1 METVLPLLNKIL
13 ENNQLVKG
21 RLRVSQS
28 ELEKLYQSLNNNTDQ
43 LTKKLHS
50 QEELIRSQIRK
61 RNRIKFQLKRNL
73 ESINKTFHP
82 SKKNISLL
90 FKKQGESSYIKA
102 RLYWGGRQRE
112 VQVGSIAIVLKM
124 INNMISK
131 GILSDLLKIRAKKL
145 TWKQIKQK
153 PELIEAIKTI
163 AAFKFQEYIIRQ
175 LLAGKINKIDSN
187 IQDGKRV
194 GKSLLVEEE
203 IEKVHSEHER
213 ADTSQNA
220 PVEKVDW
227 YIQWRRNNL

>member
-28 ELEKLYQSLNNNTDQ
+28 ELEKLYQSLENNTDQ
-43 LTKKLHS
+43 LKKKLHH

-131 GILSDLLKIRAKKL
+131 GILSDLIKIRAKKI

-194 GKSLLVEEE
+194 EKSLLVEEE
-203 IEKVHSEHER
+203 IEKIHSEHES
-213 ADTSQNA
+213 ADTSHNA

>member
-43 LTKKLHS
+43 IKKKLHS

-90 FKKQGESSYIKA
+90 FKKQRESSYIKA

-131 GILSDLLKIRAKKL
+131 GILPDLKTIRDKKL

-187 IQDGKRV
+187 IQDEKRV

>member
-28 ELEKLYQSLNNNTDQ
+28 ELEKLYQSLENNTDQ
-43 LTKKLHS
+43 LKKKLHR

-131 GILSDLLKIRAKKL
+131 GILSDLIKIRAKKI

-187 IQDGKRV
+187 IQNGKRV
-194 GKSLLVEEE
+194 EKSRPVEEE

-213 ADTSQNA
+213 ADTSHNA

>member
-28 ELEKLYQSLNNNTDQ
+28 ELEKLYQSLENNTDQ
-43 LTKKLHS
+43 LKKKLHR

-131 GILSDLLKIRAKKL
+131 GILSDLIKIRAKKL
-145 TWKQIKQK
+145 TWGQINKK

-187 IQDGKRV
+187 IQNGERV
-194 GKSLLVEEE
+194 EKSRPVEEE

>member
-28 ELEKLYQSLNNNTDQ
+28 ELEKLYQSLENNTDQ
-43 LTKKLHS
+43 LKKKLHR

-131 GILSDLLKIRAKKL
+131 GILHDLKTIRAKKL

-153 PELIEAIKTI
+153 PELIEAIKAI
-163 AAFKFQEYIIRQ
+163 ASFKFQEYIIRQ
-175 LLAGKINKIDSN
+175 LLAEKINKIDSN

-194 GKSLLVEEE
+194 EKSLLVEEE
-203 IEKVHSEHER
+203 IK
-213 ADTSQNA
+213 
-220 PVEKVDW
+220 K
-227 YIQWRRNNL
+227 IG

>member
-28 ELEKLYQSLNNNTDQ
+28 ELEKLYQSLENNTDQ
-43 LTKKLHS
+43 LKKKLHR

-82 SKKNISLL
+82 SKQNISLL

-131 GILSDLLKIRAKKL
+131 GILSDLIKIRAKKI

-194 GKSLLVEEE
+194 EKSLLVEEE
-203 IEKVHSEHER
+203 IEKVHSEHES
-213 ADTSQNA
+213 ADTSHNA
-220 PVEKVDW
+220 PVEKVNW

>member
-28 ELEKLYQSLNNNTDQ
+28 ELEKLYQSLENNTDQ
-43 LTKKLHS
+43 LKKKLHR

-131 GILSDLLKIRAKKL
+131 GIFPDLKTIRAKKL

-187 IQDGKRV
+187 IQNGKRV
-194 GKSLLVEEE
+194 EKSRPVEEE

>member
-28 ELEKLYQSLNNNTDQ
+28 ELEKLYQSLENNTDQ
-43 LTKKLHS
+43 LKKKLHR

-131 GILSDLLKIRAKKL
+131 GILSDLIKIRAKKI

-175 LLAGKINKIDSN
+175 LLAEKNNKIDSN

-194 GKSLLVEEE
+194 EKSRLVEEE
-203 IEKVHSEHER
+203 IEKVHSEHES
-213 ADTSQNA
+213 ADTSHNA
-220 PVEKVDW
+220 PVEKVNW

>member
-1 METVLPLLNKIL
+1 METVLPLLKKIL

-28 ELEKLYQSLNNNTDQ
+28 ELEKLYQSLENNTDQ
-43 LTKKLHS
+43 LKKKLHR

-131 GILSDLLKIRAKKL
+131 GILSDLIKIRAKKI

-175 LLAGKINKIDSN
+175 LLAGKINIIDSN

-194 GKSLLVEEE
+194 EKSLLVEEE
-203 IEKVHSEHER
+203 IEKVHSEHES
-213 ADTSQNA
+213 ADTSHNA

>member
-28 ELEKLYQSLNNNTDQ
+28 ELEKLYQSLENNTDQ
-43 LTKKLHS
+43 LKKKLHR

-61 RNRIKFQLKRNL
+61 RNRIKSQLKRNL

-131 GILSDLLKIRAKKL
+131 GILSDLIKIRAKKI

-194 GKSLLVEEE
+194 EKSLLVEEE
-203 IEKVHSEHER
+203 IEKIHSEHES
-213 ADTSQNA
+213 ADTSHNA

>member
-61 RNRIKFQLKRNL
+61 RNGIKFQLKRNL
-73 ESINKTFHP
+73 ECINKTFHP
-82 SKKNISLL
+82 TKKNISLL
-90 FKKQGESSYIKA
+90 FKKQRESSYIKA

-131 GILSDLLKIRAKKL
+131 GILPNLIKIRAKKL

-187 IQDGKRV
+187 IQNGKRV
-194 GKSLLVEEE
+194 EKSRPVKEE

>member
-28 ELEKLYQSLNNNTDQ
+28 ELEKLYQSLENNTDQ
-43 LTKKLHS
+43 LKKKLHR

-82 SKKNISLL
+82 SKDNISLL

-131 GILSDLLKIRAKKL
+131 GILSDLIKIRAKKI

-194 GKSLLVEEE
+194 EKSLLVEEE
-203 IEKVHSEHER
+203 IEKVHSEHES
-213 ADTSQNA
+213 ADTSHNA

>member
-28 ELEKLYQSLNNNTDQ
+28 ELEKLYQSLENNTDQ
-43 LTKKLHS
+43 LKKKLHR

-73 ESINKTFHP
+73 ESINKTFHT
-82 SKKNISLL
+82 SRDNISLL

-131 GILSDLLKIRAKKL
+131 GILPDLIKIRAKKL

-194 GKSLLVEEE
+194 EKSLLVEEE

-213 ADTSQNA
+213 ADISQNA

>member
-28 ELEKLYQSLNNNTDQ
+28 ELEKLYQSLENNTDQ
-43 LTKKLHS
+43 LKKKLHR

-131 GILSDLLKIRAKKL
+131 GILSDLIKIRAKKI

-175 LLAGKINKIDSN
+175 LLAGKINKIDAN
-187 IQDGKRV
+187 LQDKNRV
-194 GKSLLVEEE
+194 EKSQPVEEE
-203 IEKVHSEHER
+203 IEKVYSEHES
-213 ADTSQNA
+213 ADASQNA

>member
-13 ENNQLVKG
+13 ENNQLMKG

-28 ELEKLYQSLNNNTDQ
+28 ELEKLYQSLENNTDQ
-43 LTKKLHS
+43 LKKKLHR
-50 QEELIRSQIRK
+50 QEELIRSHIRN

-82 SKKNISLL
+82 SKQNISLL

-102 RLYWGGRQRE
+102 RIYWGGRQRE

-131 GILSDLLKIRAKKL
+131 GILPDLKTIRAKKL

-194 GKSLLVEEE
+194 EKSRLVEEE

-213 ADTSQNA
+213 ADKSQNA

>member
-1 METVLPLLNKIL
+1 MEKVLPLLNKIL

-28 ELEKLYQSLNNNTDQ
+28 ELEKLYQSLENNTDQ
-43 LTKKLHS
+43 LKKKLHR

-82 SKKNISLL
+82 SKNNISLL

-112 VQVGSIAIVLKM
+112 VQVGSIAIVIEM
-124 INNMISK
+124 INKMISK
-131 GILSDLLKIRAKKL
+131 GILSDLKTIRAKKL
-145 TWKQIKQK
+145 TWKQIQQK
-153 PELIEAIKTI
+153 PELIETIKAI
-163 AAFKFQEYIIRQ
+163 ASFKFQEYIIRQ
-175 LLAGKINKIDSN
+175 LLAGKINKIDAN
-187 IQDGKRV
+187 LQDKNRV
-194 GKSLLVEEE
+194 EKSQPVEEE
-203 IEKVHSEHER
+203 IEKVYSEHES
-213 ADTSQNA
+213 ADASQNA

>member
-28 ELEKLYQSLNNNTDQ
+28 ELEKLYQSLENNTDQ
-43 LTKKLHS
+43 LKKKLHR

-61 RNRIKFQLKRNL
+61 RNGIKFQLKRNL
-73 ESINKTFHP
+73 ESINKTFHT
-82 SKKNISLL
+82 SRDNISLL

-131 GILSDLLKIRAKKL
+131 GILPDLKTIRAKKL

-194 GKSLLVEEE
+194 EKSLLVEEE

>member
-28 ELEKLYQSLNNNTDQ
+28 ELEKLYQSLENNTDQ
-43 LTKKLHS
+43 LKKKLHR

-90 FKKQGESSYIKA
+90 FKKQRESSYIKA

-131 GILSDLLKIRAKKL
+131 GILSDLIKIRAKKI

-194 GKSLLVEEE
+194 EKSLLVEEE
-203 IEKVHSEHER
+203 IEKVHSEHES
-213 ADTSQNA
+213 ADTSHNA

>member
-28 ELEKLYQSLNNNTDQ
+28 ELEKLYQSLENNTDQ
-43 LTKKLHS
+43 LKKKLHR

-131 GILSDLLKIRAKKL
+131 GILSDLIKIRAKKI

-194 GKSLLVEEE
+194 EKSLLVEEE

>member
-28 ELEKLYQSLNNNTDQ
+28 ELEKLYQSLENNTDQ
-43 LTKKLHS
+43 LKKKLHR

-61 RNRIKFQLKRNL
+61 RNRIKFQLKRYL

-82 SKKNISLL
+82 SKQNISLL

-131 GILSDLLKIRAKKL
+131 GILSDLIKIRAKKI

-194 GKSLLVEEE
+194 EKSLLVEEE
-203 IEKVHSEHER
+203 IEKVHSEHES
-213 ADTSQNA
+213 ADTSHNA

>member
-28 ELEKLYQSLNNNTDQ
+28 ELEKLYQSLENNTDQ
-43 LTKKLHS
+43 LKKKLHR

-131 GILSDLLKIRAKKL
+131 GILPDLKTIRAKKL

-194 GKSLLVEEE
+194 EKSLLVEEE
-203 IEKVHSEHER
+203 IEKIHSEHES
-213 ADTSQNA
+213 ADTSHNA

>member
-28 ELEKLYQSLNNNTDQ
+28 ELEKLYQSLENNTDQ
-43 LTKKLHS
+43 LKKKLHR

-90 FKKQGESSYIKA
+90 FKKQRESSYIKA

-131 GILSDLLKIRAKKL
+131 GILPDLKTIRDKKL

-153 PELIEAIKTI
+153 PELIGAIKAI

-175 LLAGKINKIDSN
+175 LLTGKINKIDSN
-187 IQDGKRV
+187 IQNGKRV
-194 GKSLLVEEE
+194 GKSRPVEEE

-220 PVEKVDW
+220 PGEKVDW

>member
-28 ELEKLYQSLNNNTDQ
+28 ELEKLYQSLENNTDQ
-43 LTKKLHS
+43 LKKKLHR

-131 GILSDLLKIRAKKL
+131 GILSDLIKIRAKKI

-194 GKSLLVEEE
+194 EKSLLVEEE
-203 IEKVHSEHER
+203 IEKIHSEHES
-213 ADTSQNA
+213 ADTSHNA

>member
-28 ELEKLYQSLNNNTDQ
+28 ELEKLYQSLENNTDQ
-43 LTKKLHS
+43 LKKKLHR
-50 QEELIRSQIRK
+50 QEELIRSQIHK

-73 ESINKTFHP
+73 ESINKTFHL

-131 GILSDLLKIRAKKL
+131 GILPDLKTIRAKKL

-187 IQDGKRV
+187 IQNGKRV
-194 GKSLLVEEE
+194 EKSRPVEEE

>member
-28 ELEKLYQSLNNNTDQ
+28 ELEKLYQSLENNTDQ
-43 LTKKLHS
+43 LKKKLHR

-131 GILSDLLKIRAKKL
+131 GILSDLIKIRAKKI
-145 TWKQIKQK
+145 TWEQIKQK

-194 GKSLLVEEE
+194 EKSLLVEEE
-203 IEKVHSEHER
+203 IEKVHSEHES
-213 ADTSQNA
+213 ADTSHNA

>member
-28 ELEKLYQSLNNNTDQ
+28 ELEKLYQSLENNTDQ
-43 LTKKLHS
+43 LKKKLHR

-82 SKKNISLL
+82 SKNNISLL

>member
-1 METVLPLLNKIL
+1 MEKVLPLLNKIL

-28 ELEKLYQSLNNNTDQ
+28 ELEKLYQSLENNTDQ
-43 LTKKLHS
+43 LKKKLHR

-124 INNMISK
+124 INNMLSK
-131 GILSDLLKIRAKKL
+131 GILPDLKTIRAKKL

-153 PELIEAIKTI
+153 PELIEAIKAI
-163 AAFKFQEYIIRQ
+163 ASFKFQAYIIRQ
-175 LLAGKINKIDSN
+175 LLGEKIKKIDSN
-187 IQDGKRV
+187 IQDGEGV
-194 GKSLLVEEE
+194 EKSRPVEEA
-203 IEKVHSEHER
+203 IEKVQPENEKV
-213 ADTSQNA
+213 DTSQNA

-227 YIQWRRNNL
+227 YVQWRRNNL

>member
-28 ELEKLYQSLNNNTDQ
+28 ELEKLYQSLENNTDQ
-43 LTKKLHS
+43 LKKKLHHH
-50 QEELIRSQIRK
+50 EELIRSQIRK

-112 VQVGSIAIVLKM
+112 VQVGSIAIVIEM
-124 INNMISK
+124 INKMISK
-131 GILSDLLKIRAKKL
+131 GILSDLKTIRAKKL
-145 TWKQIKQK
+145 TWKQIQQK
-153 PELIEAIKTI
+153 PELIETIKAI
-163 AAFKFQEYIIRQ
+163 ASFKFQEYIIRQ
-175 LLAGKINKIDSN
+175 LLAGKINKIDAN
-187 IQDGKRV
+187 LQDKNRV
-194 GKSLLVEEE
+194 EKSQPVEEE
-203 IEKVHSEHER
+203 IEKVHSEHES
-213 ADTSQNA
+213 ADASQNA

>member
-28 ELEKLYQSLNNNTDQ
+28 ELEKLYQSLENNTDQ
-43 LTKKLHS
+43 LKKKLYH

-124 INNMISK
+124 INNMIKLSK
-131 GILSDLLKIRAKKL
+131 KYLVITTPNRLYPIDFHTKIPLIHWFPKNLHRFLLKIFGLNFLSKEENLNLLSKNELKKILGNFSNLVDFKIENL
-145 TWKQIKQK
+145 TLFGCVSNFIV
-153 PELIEAIKTI
+153 I
-163 AAFKFQEYIIRQ
+163 
-175 LLAGKINKIDSN
+175 GKIK
-187 IQDGKRV
+187 
-194 GKSLLVEEE
+194 
-203 IEKVHSEHER
+203 
-213 ADTSQNA
+213 
-220 PVEKVDW
+220 
-227 YIQWRRNNL
+227 

>member
-82 SKKNISLL
+82 SKDNISLL

-131 GILSDLLKIRAKKL
+131 GILSDLIKIRAKKL

-194 GKSLLVEEE
+194 EKSLLVEEE
-203 IEKVHSEHER
+203 IEKIHSEHES
-213 ADTSQNA
+213 ADTSHNA
-220 PVEKVDW
+220 PVEKVNW

>member
-1 METVLPLLNKIL
+1 METVLPMLNKIL

-28 ELEKLYQSLNNNTDQ
+28 ELEKLYQSLENNTDQ
-43 LTKKLHS
+43 LKKKLHR

-112 VQVGSIAIVLKM
+112 VQVGSIAIVIEM
-124 INNMISK
+124 INKMISK
-131 GILSDLLKIRAKKL
+131 GILSDLKTIRAKKL

-175 LLAGKINKIDSN
+175 LLAGKINKIDAN
-187 IQDGKRV
+187 LQDKNRV
-194 GKSLLVEEE
+194 EKSQPVEEE
-203 IEKVHSEHER
+203 IEKVHSEHAR

>member
-28 ELEKLYQSLNNNTDQ
+28 ELEKLYQSLENNTDQ
-43 LTKKLHS
+43 LKKKLHR

-90 FKKQGESSYIKA
+90 FKKQRESSYIKA

-131 GILSDLLKIRAKKL
+131 GILSDLIKIRAKKI

-194 GKSLLVEEE
+194 EKSLLVEEE
-203 IEKVHSEHER
+203 IEKIHSEHES
-213 ADTSQNA
+213 ADTSHNA
-220 PVEKVDW
+220 PVEKVNW

>member
-28 ELEKLYQSLNNNTDQ
+28 ELEKLYQSLENNTDQ
-43 LTKKLHS
+43 LKKKLHR

-82 SKKNISLL
+82 SKNNISLL

-112 VQVGSIAIVLKM
+112 VQVGSIAIVIEMINKM
-124 INNMISK
+124 IYK
-131 GILSDLLKIRAKKL
+131 GILSDLKTIRAKKL

-153 PELIEAIKTI
+153 PELIEAIKAI
-163 AAFKFQEYIIRQ
+163 ASFKFQEYIIRQ
-175 LLAGKINKIDSN
+175 LSAGKVDKIDSN
-187 IQDGKRV
+187 IQDEKRV
-194 GKSLLVEEE
+194 KKSRPVEET
-203 IEKVHSEHER
+203 IEKVHSENEK